1 VKAGFELFV
10 ARKYLTARRK
20 QAFISV
26 ITFVSVL
33 GVTIG
38 VMALV
43 IALSLITGFQE
54 DVQEKILGATS
65 HLMIS
70 DLAGEGLQNYQELAA
85 RIETLPRVQAVTPVV
100 YNTVLIT
107 GPARSAGALLKGM
120 DFRREREVADWLSN
134 CLPAIYRKMM
144 KPRCWFWASLW
155 LLRWA
160 CQLGKQLMF

>member
-1 VKAGFELFV
+1 MKTGFELFV
-10 ARKYLTARRK
+10 ARKYLAARRK

-65 HLMIS
+65 PPEHQK
-70 DLAGEGLQNYQELAA
+70 GL
-85 RIETLPRVQAVTPVV
+85 
-100 YNTVLIT
+100 
-107 GPARSAGALLKGM
+107 
-120 DFRREREVADWLSN
+120 
-134 CLPAIYRKMM
+134 
-144 KPRCWFWASLW
+144 
-155 LLRWA
+155 
-160 CQLGKQLMF
+160 CQ